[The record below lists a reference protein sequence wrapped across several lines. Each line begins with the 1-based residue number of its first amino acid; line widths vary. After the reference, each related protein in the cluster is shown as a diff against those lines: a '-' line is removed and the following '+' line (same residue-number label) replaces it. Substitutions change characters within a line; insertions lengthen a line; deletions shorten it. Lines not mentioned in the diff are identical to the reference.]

1 MKITGLFKNLYESP
15 NNDGFIDYI
24 INQKSK
30 QMSIKKKAIEHSI
43 DLIARTISKSEI
55 QIYRYDNKQKK
66 IIPKIDEYYYK
77 LNIKPNNN
85 EYGTSFFYRAVSKL
99 LHDEEVLILEI
110 DNNLYLAESFEKSE
124 SILYKKTYHDI
135 YLSDVDGNKFKL
147 DKSYNSDEVIHLTL
161 GGSKI
166 NEVLDDYYNEFGNL
180 LGISFSQYKSN
191 NIPKW
196 KLITPGDQPA
206 IYDRETNKAISYEE
220 YKKKITE
227 GLFNE
232 EESIVL
238 LSKALDLEKINGEK
252 QIDSSDYIKLEKKWS
267 DEVANAFNIPLDVF
281 YGSKTDKSTGT
292 NDFISFAVVPILRIF
307 EDGMNGTLIKKNE
320 YLRGDRIFINK
331 LNMKHFDIFDSATS
345 MDKLFGDGFSHNDL
359 RYFIDIPK
367 LDEEWADEHNIT
379 KNYGKANN
387 SNVKGGDKDE

>member
-1 MKITGLFKNLYESP
+1 MKITGLFKNLFASP

-30 QMSIKKKAIEHSI
+30 QLSIKKKAIEHAI

-85 EYGTSFFYRAVSKL
+85 EYGTAFFYRAVSKL

-110 DNNLYLAESFEKSE
+110 DNNLYLAESFDSNT
-124 SILYKKTYHDI
+124 SILYSKTYSNI
-135 YLSDVDGNKFKL
+135 VLSDVDGNTFSM
-147 DKSYNSDEVIHLTL
+147 DKSYKADEVIHLTL

-166 NEVLDDYYNEFGNL
+166 NEVLDDYYNEFGKL

-206 IYDRETNKAISYEE
+206 IYDRETNKEISYEE
-220 YKKKITE
+220 YKKKITD

-331 LNMKHFDIFDSATS
+331 LNMKHFDIFDSATAL
-345 MDKLFGDGFSHNDL
+345 DKLFGDGFSHNDL
-359 RYFIDIPK
+359 CRFLDIPGV
-367 LDEEWADEHNIT
+367 DEAWANEHHVT
-379 KNYGKANN
+379 KNYGNTN
-387 SNVKGGDKDE
+387 EKGGDE